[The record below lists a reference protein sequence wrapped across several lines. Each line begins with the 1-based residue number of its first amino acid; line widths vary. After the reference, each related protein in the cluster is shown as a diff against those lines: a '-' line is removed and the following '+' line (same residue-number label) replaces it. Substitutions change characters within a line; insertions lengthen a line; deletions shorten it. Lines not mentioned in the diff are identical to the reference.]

1 MDSNYDV
8 ITFISKNLLRR
19 SGVAIYASI
28 TDIIKIVT
36 IFITAIFEN
45 SRKVKMMSAE
55 LRGFSCDS
63 YIFGPSLG
71 KV

>member
-19 SGVAIYASI
+19 PGVAIYANI

-55 LRGFSCDS
+55 LRGFSRDS